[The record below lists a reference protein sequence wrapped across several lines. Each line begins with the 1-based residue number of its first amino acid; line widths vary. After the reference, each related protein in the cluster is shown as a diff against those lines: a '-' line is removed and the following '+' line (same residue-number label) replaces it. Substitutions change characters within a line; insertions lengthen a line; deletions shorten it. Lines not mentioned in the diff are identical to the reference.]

1 MHDGGQR
8 WTQENHMV
16 KCKLLMALTAAILAL
31 PVAQAGAQSYPT
43 KPIKLVLPYAPG
55 GATDFIGRTLA
66 QYLGETIGQPVVAE
80 NRTGSGGIPGTD
92 YVVRSAPDGYTLVMM
107 DPALVINPTLLQSVP
122 FDLFKDLQV
131 VSRVNSSPLVLV
143 VSPSLPA
150 KTYAEFLAYAKANPG
165 KLNFSSAGIGTTPHL
180 AGEMFKQQ
188 TGVDAVH
195 VPYRGIGQSY
205 TDMMAGKISFA
216 FSSVAGAVPFTKD
229 DRVRPLAVTSLK
241 RADVYPDVPT
251 MDEAGLKGFEVDL
264 WYVLLAPA
272 AVPAPIVAK
281 INEAMV
287 KALALPEVKT
297 AFAKIGAEPVSSTP
311 QEGAAFMKSEYGKW
325 KKVLTDGNIKEQ

>member
-1 MHDGGQR
+1 
-8 WTQENHMV
+8 MV
-16 KCKLLMALTAAILAL
+16 KCRLLIALTAAILAL
-31 PVAQAGAQSYPT
+31 PVPQAAAQSYPT

-92 YVVRSAPDGYTLVMM
+92 YVVRSAADGYMLVMM

-188 TGVDAVH
+188 TSVDAVH

-241 RADVYPDVPT
+241 RTPVYPDVPT

-264 WYVLLAPA
+264 WYVVLAPA

-287 KALALPEVKT
+287 KALALPEMKT

-311 QEGAAFMKSEYGKW
+311 QEGTAFLKAEYEKW